1 MNLTGKSVRRG
12 VGGAVFGGLA
22 MAMVAVP
29 MVGAPVAAAEPCRAD
44 AATATISQVSGAAS
58 QYLASHPGAN
68 DALSNALTQP
78 RDQAT
83 NTVRSYFVANPG
95 EYFDLKNIT
104 APLQTLRNQCGGSF
118 AGSDLISA
126 FDEFQ
131 MG

>member
-1 MNLTGKSVRRG
+1 MNRTAKTLGRG
-12 VGGAVFGGLA
+12 AGAALVGGLA
-22 MAMVAVP
+22 TAVLA
-29 MVGAPVAAAEPCRAD
+29 APAASAEPCRAD
-44 AATATISQVSGAAS
+44 AATATISQVSGSAS

-83 NTVRSYFVANPG
+83 ETVRSYFLGNPG

-118 AGSDLISA
+118 AGSDLINA

>member
-1 MNLTGKSVRRG
+1 
-12 VGGAVFGGLA
+12 
-22 MAMVAVP
+22 MATAIMA
-29 MVGAPVAAAEPCRAD
+29 APVAGAEPCRAD
-44 AATATISQVSGAAS
+44 AAIGTISQVSGSAS
-58 QYLASHPGAN
+58 QYLAAHPGAN
-68 DALSNALTQP
+68 DALSTALTQP

-83 NTVRSYFVANPG
+83 NTVRSYFLANPN

-104 APLQTLRNQCGGSF
+104 APLQSLRSQCGTSF

>member
-1 MNLTGKSVRRG
+1 MKLTGTSALRG
-12 VGGAVFGGLA
+12 IGGALVGG
-22 MAMVAVP
+22 MAVAVIA
-29 MVGAPVAAAEPCRAD
+29 APAAAAEPCRAD

-58 QYLASHPGAN
+58 AYLASHPGAN

-83 NTVRSYFVANPG
+83 NTVRSYFLGNPG

-104 APLQTLRNQCGGSF
+104 APLQTLRTQCGGSF

>member
-1 MNLTGKSVRRG
+1 MTITGKTVL
-12 VGGAVFGGLA
+12 GGALASAAALA
-22 MAMVAVP
+22 MLA
-29 MVGAPVAAAEPCRAD
+29 APAAAAEPCRAD

-58 QYLASHPGAN
+58 QYLAAHPGAN

-83 NTVRSYFVANPG
+83 TTVRNYFMANPG
-95 EYFDLKNIT
+95 EYFDLRNIT
-104 APLQTLRNQCGGSF
+104 APLQTLRSQCGASF
-118 AGSDLISA
+118 AGSDLIAA

>member
-1 MNLTGKSVRRG
+1 MNLTGKIVRRG
-12 VGGAVFGGLA
+12 MGGALVGGFA
-22 MAMVAVP
+22 VAVLA
-29 MVGAPVAAAEPCRAD
+29 APSAAAEPCRAD

-83 NTVRSYFVANPG
+83 NTVRNYFVANPG
-95 EYFDLKNIT
+95 EYFDLRNIT
-104 APLQTLRNQCGGSF
+104 APLQTLRNQCGTSF

>member
-1 MNLTGKSVRRG
+1 MA
-12 VGGAVFGGLA
+12 GGIA
-22 MAMVAVP
+22 MAV
-29 MVGAPVAAAEPCRAD
+29 VAAPAASAEPCRAD

-58 QYLASHPGAN
+58 QYLAAHPGAN

-83 NTVRSYFVANPG
+83 NTVRSYFLSNPG
-95 EYFDLKNIT
+95 EYFDLRNIT
-104 APLQTLRNQCGGSF
+104 APLQTLRNQCGASF

>member
-1 MNLTGKSVRRG
+1 MNLTGKTVRRG
-12 VGGAVFGGLA
+12 VGGALVGGLA
-22 MAMVAVP
+22 GGAMAAAIVA
-29 MVGAPVAAAEPCRAD
+29 APAAAAEPCRAD
-44 AATATISQVSGAAS
+44 AAIATISQVSGSAS
-58 QYLASHPGAN
+58 QYLAAHPGAN
-68 DALSNALTQP
+68 DALSIALTQP

-83 NTVRSYFVANPG
+83 NTVRSYFLANPN

-104 APLQTLRNQCGGSF
+104 GPLQTLRNQCGTSF

>member
-1 MNLTGKSVRRG
+1 MNLTGKTVGRG
-12 VGGAVFGGLA
+12 IGATFVGGLA
-22 MAMVAVP
+22 VAMLA
-29 MVGAPVAAAEPCRAD
+29 APVATAEPCRAD
-44 AATATISQVSGAAS
+44 AATATISQVSGDAS
-58 QYLASHPGAN
+58 RYLAAHPGAN
-68 DALSNALTQP
+68 DALSSALTQP

-83 NTVRSYFVANPG
+83 NTVRSYFLGNPG

-104 APLQTLRNQCGGSF
+104 APLQNLRTQCGGSF

>member
-1 MNLTGKSVRRG
+1 MNLSGKTLGRT
-12 VGGAVFGGLA
+12 VGGALAGGIA
-22 MAMVAVP
+22 MAVIVAP
-29 MVGAPVAAAEPCRAD
+29 AASAEPCRAD
-44 AATATISQVSGAAS
+44 SATATISQVSGAAS
-58 QYLASHPGAN
+58 QYLAAHPGAN
-68 DALSNALTQP
+68 DTLSNALTQP

-83 NTVRSYFVANPG
+83 NTVRSYFLANPG

-104 APLQTLRNQCGGSF
+104 APLQTLRSQCGGSF

>member
-1 MNLTGKSVRRG
+1 MKLSKTLGRG
-12 VGGAVFGGLA
+12 VGAAFVGGLA
-22 MAMVAVP
+22 VTVLA
-29 MVGAPVAAAEPCRAD
+29 APVAGAEPCRAD
-44 AATATISQVSGAAS
+44 AATATISQVSGDAS
-58 QYLASHPGAN
+58 RYLAAHPGAN

-83 NTVRSYFVANPG
+83 NTVRSYFLGNPG

-104 APLQTLRNQCGGSF
+104 APLQNLRNQCGGSF
-118 AGSDLISA
+118 AGSDLISP

>member
-1 MNLTGKSVRRG
+1 MKLSKTLGRG
-12 VGGAVFGGLA
+12 VGAAFVGGLA
-22 MAMVAVP
+22 VTVLA
-29 MVGAPVAAAEPCRAD
+29 APVAGAEPCRAD
-44 AATATISQVSGAAS
+44 AATATISQVSGDAS
-58 QYLASHPGAN
+58 RYLAAHPGAN

-83 NTVRSYFVANPG
+83 NTVRSYFLGNPG

-104 APLQTLRNQCGGSF
+104 APLQNLRNQCGGSF

>member
-1 MNLTGKSVRRG
+1 MNLTGKTFGRG
-12 VGGAVFGGLA
+12 IGATFVGGLA
-22 MAMVAVP
+22 VAMIA
-29 MVGAPVAAAEPCRAD
+29 APAANAEPCRAD
-44 AATATISQVSGAAS
+44 VATATISQVSGDAS
-58 QYLASHPGAN
+58 RYLAAHPGAN
-68 DALSNALTQP
+68 NALSNALTQP

-83 NTVRSYFVANPG
+83 NTVRSYFLGTPG

-104 APLQTLRNQCGGSF
+104 APLQNLRNQCGGSF